1 MADSRQ
7 TLSRQPVS
15 IGRDSTIPV
24 SSRKAGNITANAA
37 GNVSHSPISNCY
49 TVGLYSKKKL
59 KRRRRGPWAAPFVF
73 WAATG
78 GLASGENGS
87 MQAFQHFLRSV
98 ASGWNCVSCP
108 KPWSTGLEYR
118 SPGAIPRLRC
128 RNRIG
133 IAGFESA
140 GDVNGLPNRVRIPLP
155 VQT

>member
-1 MADSRQ
+1 
-7 TLSRQPVS
+7 
-15 IGRDSTIPV
+15 
-24 SSRKAGNITANAA
+24 
-37 GNVSHSPISNCY
+37 
-49 TVGLYSKKKL
+49 
-59 KRRRRGPWAAPFVF
+59 
-73 WAATG
+73 
-78 GLASGENGS
+78 
-87 MQAFQHFLRSV
+87 MQAFQNFLRSV

-108 KPWSTGLEYR
+108 KPCSTGLDR